1 MDDPVIKAMTEMARE
16 SERAPDLVAEGL
28 VKSYGDRT
36 VVNGMSMDV
45 RCGEIVG
52 LLGPNGAGKTTTF
65 YMIVGLVKPNEGSVT
80 FHGEDV
86 TRLPVFLRARKGL
99 GYLAQEASVFRKL
112 SVWNNVMAILETLDM
127 KRADRA
133 ARCEELLTSLDLL
146 KVAKQPAYTLSGGE
160 RRKLEIARA
169 LVRRPSILMLD
180 EPFAGVDPLA
190 VHDIQ
195 EIVRNL
201 RSQGLGIIITDHNVR
216 ETLNVV
222 DRAYLVYD
230 GRLLC
235 EGTSDYLVDM
245 SIEVTM
251 RHSDVKIESLK
262 EYALKRMEKLQQAFP
277 KVTKITIV
285 IDVDAKKHMYMA
297 EVVANR
303 LGETA
308 VGAKEFSESGKSVI
322 DAAAARAERQLL
334 KMRVKARKGNVRA
347 ARAGSPRN

>member
-16 SERAPDLVAEGL
+16 SEKAPDLVAEGL
-28 VKSYGDRT
+28 VKTYGNRT

-65 YMIVGLVKPNEGSVT
+65 YMIVGLVKPNEGRVT
-80 FHGEDV
+80 FRGEDV

-127 KRADRA
+127 TRADRM
-133 ARCEELLTSLDLL
+133 ARCEELLSTLDLM

-195 EIVRNL
+195 EIVRGL
-201 RSQGLGIIITDHNVR
+201 RNQGLGIIITDHNVR

-235 EGTSDYLVDM
+235 EGTSEYLVND
-245 SIEVTM
+245 E
-251 RHSDVKIESLK
+251 
-262 EYALKRMEKLQQAFP
+262 
-277 KVTKITIV
+277 
-285 IDVDAKKHMYMA
+285 DARRLY
-297 EVVANR
+297 
-303 LGETA
+303 LGED
-308 VGAKEFSESGKSVI
+308 F
-322 DAAAARAERQLL
+322 R
-334 KMRVKARKGNVRA
+334 M
-347 ARAGSPRN
+347 

>member
-65 YMIVGLVKPNEGSVT
+65 YMIVGLVKPNEGRVV
-80 FHGEDV
+80 FHGEDI
-86 TRLPVFLRARKGL
+86 TRLPVFQRARKGL

-195 EIVRNL
+195 EIVRGL
-201 RSQGLGIIITDHNVR
+201 RTQGLGIIITDHNVR

-235 EGTSDYLVDM
+235 EGTSDYLVND
-245 SIEVTM
+245 E
-251 RHSDVKIESLK
+251 
-262 EYALKRMEKLQQAFP
+262 
-277 KVTKITIV
+277 
-285 IDVDAKKHMYMA
+285 DARRLY
-297 EVVANR
+297 
-303 LGETA
+303 LGED
-308 VGAKEFSESGKSVI
+308 F
-322 DAAAARAERQLL
+322 R
-334 KMRVKARKGNVRA
+334 M
-347 ARAGSPRN
+347 

>member
-16 SERAPDLVAEGL
+16 SEKVPDLSARGL
-28 VKSYGDRT
+28 VKTYGDRT
-36 VVNGMSMDV
+36 VVNGMSMEV

-86 TRLPVFLRARKGL
+86 TQLPVFMRARKGL

-127 KRADRA
+127 KRADRM

-190 VHDIQ
+190 VHDI
-195 EIVRNL
+195 
-201 RSQGLGIIITDHNVR
+201 HVR

-235 EGTSDYLVDM
+235 EGTSDYLVND
-245 SIEVTM
+245 E
-251 RHSDVKIESLK
+251 
-262 EYALKRMEKLQQAFP
+262 
-277 KVTKITIV
+277 
-285 IDVDAKKHMYMA
+285 DARRLY
-297 EVVANR
+297 
-303 LGETA
+303 LGED
-308 VGAKEFSESGKSVI
+308 F
-322 DAAAARAERQLL
+322 R
-334 KMRVKARKGNVRA
+334 M
-347 ARAGSPRN
+347 

>member
-1 MDDPVIKAMTEMARE
+1 MDDPVIRAMTEMARE
-16 SERAPDLVAEGL
+16 SEKAPDLVAKGL

-36 VVNGMSMDV
+36 VVNGMSMEV

-65 YMIVGLVKPNEGSVT
+65 YMIVGLVKPNEGSVV
-80 FHGEDV
+80 FRGEDV
-86 TRLPVFLRARKGL
+86 TRLPVFQRARRGL

-127 KRADRA
+127 KRADRM
-133 ARCEELLTSLDLL
+133 ARCEELLSTLDLM

-195 EIVRNL
+195 EIVRGL
-201 RSQGLGIIITDHNVR
+201 RNQGLGIIITDHNVR

-235 EGTSDYLVDM
+235 EGTSEYLVND
-245 SIEVTM
+245 
-251 RHSDVKIESLK
+251 D
-262 EYALKRMEKLQQAFP
+262 
-277 KVTKITIV
+277 
-285 IDVDAKKHMYMA
+285 DARRLY
-297 EVVANR
+297 
-303 LGETA
+303 LGED
-308 VGAKEFSESGKSVI
+308 F
-322 DAAAARAERQLL
+322 R
-334 KMRVKARKGNVRA
+334 M
-347 ARAGSPRN
+347 